1 MKKILVSVLGLAICL
16 LPMAVFAAP
25 GDVPM
30 PDTVL
35 EAAVEAE
42 IGDDGV
48 SGAVDSTLLLNL
60 VQLGGLDDFP
70 NQLVTGVTDLTG
82 LEAATNLEFLLLLNG
97 DIDSLEPVADLPAL
111 TGLALFDMGVE
122 DADVAELAA
131 GTAEPVA
138 LLISNLGT
146 GTPNDLTTTGI
157 NSIGQIGSIVE
168 LSLSGLGNEFDISG
182 LSTLSLGDLGFG
194 LGLSMDGNTIV
205 DGFEV
210 IAGFTGLTALSLG
223 QTGITSADLDLVDWS
238 LMTSLGELL
247 LPFNAITDISM
258 LLDLGAPSGAIID
271 LAGNPL
277 DNAAVCTHIPALVTA
292 GYTVLDGQVLPCGS
306 PVLTLTL
313 NGVGEINPAPGE
325 YRYEVGT
332 EVFLNANQISG
343 GGVFSHWTGDV
354 ADPSN
359 PNTSIV
365 MNADEAV
372 EAVFVD
378 GDYTLTIQ
386 YAGDGTG
393 VTSPPAGVWA
403 YQDGA
408 SVGLNFTPDPGNF
421 WGGWQGDLTG
431 IIANTIIMD
440 SDKTVT
446 AVFGATGYDLIIGVN
461 DTDLGF
467 TFPVMG
473 TYPLATGTVVD
484 INAIVDFSE
493 PTYIFGE
500 WTGDIGTADPA
511 NPELQVTMDQA
522 RTVTA
527 NFRKPELTISIT
539 GEGTT
544 NPVPGVYPY
553 DNGAFAA
560 VTATPADGWFFV
572 GWQGDAEGAGELNI
586 LMDGDKAVTAV
597 FEQIPVYTL
606 TINAADGGSTNPPAG
621 SYPYDEGAVV
631 EITATP
637 ETGWQF
643 LRWEGDVTST
653 DPSTLV
659 NMDGD
664 KTVTPVFEIL
674 SYDVTINVVGNGTTL
689 PAAGT
694 SPWDYGSVVM
704 ITATPATGWQFVR
717 WEGDFSVPNPEV
729 PNFAEVEVDGPKTVT
744 AVFEQITYTLT
755 ISVAGD
761 GTTDPPTGGVY
772 TSGTPVTITAQP
784 ADGWNFARWE
794 GDVSGTE
801 STLSFTMDSDISV
814 TAVFEEQII
823 EGEGETPVEGEGE
836 APVEGEG
843 EEPIEGEG
851 EEPVEGEGEEP
862 VEGEGEEPVE
872 GEGEEPVEGEG
883 EEPVEGEGEEPVEG
897 EGEEPVEGEG
907 EEPVE
912 GEGEEPV
919 EGEGEEPVEGEGEE
933 PVEGEGEEPVEG
945 EGEEP
950 VEGEGEEPVEG
961 EGEAPVEGEGEEPV
975 EGEGEEPVE
984 GEGEAPVE
992 GEGEEPVEG
1001 EGEEPVEGEGEEPV
1015 EGEGET
1021 PVEGE
1026 GEGEEE
1032 ACGCCQQ
1039 NEKALTIKEMVEKS
1053 LGDWLLIGVSLLGL
1067 TALAGMRK

>member
-16 LPMAVFAAP
+16 LPIVAVADP
-25 GDVPM
+25 GDVLM

-35 EAAVEAE
+35 EAAVETI
-42 IGDDGV
+42 IGDDGIA
-48 SGAVDSTLLLNL
+48 GAVDGNWL
-60 VQLGGLDDFP
+60 VGDGGSSAGAGANDPDGLVELGSVNNFP
-70 NQLVTGVTDLTG
+70 SEVIMGVSSLTG
-82 LEAATNLEFLLLLNG
+82 LEAASNLQFLVLGNG
-97 DIDSLEPVADLPAL
+97 DLVSLAPIVDLPAL
-111 TGLALFDMGVE
+111 MGLGLINSGAD
-122 DADVAELAA
+122 DADMATLVA
-131 GTAEPVA
+131 GT
-138 LLISNLGT
+138 T
-146 GTPNDLTTTGI
+146 TPTILVVMNNGMGGVPNTITTTGI
-157 NSIGQIGSIVE
+157 TTIGQLGSLTQLIVFRMNTE
-168 LSLSGLGNEFDISG
+168 LDISALAGLPLESLSL
-182 LSTLSLGDLGFG
+182 
-194 LGLSMDGNTIV
+194 DGNTIV

-238 LMTSLGELL
+238 AMVNLTELSLA
-247 LPFNAITDISM
+247 FNEITDISP
-258 LLDLGAPSGAIID
+258 LLGLIGAATGTKVR
-271 LAGNPL
+271 LASNPL
-277 DNAAVCTHIPALVTA
+277 NNESVCGHNPDLETA
-292 GYTVLDGQVLPCGS
+292 GFTVIAENILPCGS

-313 NGVGEINPAPGE
+313 SGVGEINPAPGE

-354 ADPSN
+354 ADPGN
-359 PNTSIV
+359 PYTSIV

-386 YAGDGTG
+386 FAGDGTG

-403 YQDGA
+403 YNDGD
-408 SVGLNFTPDPGNF
+408 SVGLNYTPDLGSF

-431 IIANTIIMD
+431 IIPNTITMD
-440 SDKTVT
+440 GNKTVT
-446 AVFGATGYDLIIGVN
+446 AVFGATGYDLTIDVN

-467 TFPVMG
+467 TFPIMG
-473 TYPLATGTVVD
+473 TYSLAAGTVVD

-500 WTGDIGTADPA
+500 WTGDIGAADPA

-606 TINAADGGSTNPPAG
+606 TINAADGGTTDPAAG

-643 LRWEGDVTST
+643 LRWEGDITST
-653 DPSTLV
+653 DPTTLV

-694 SPWDYGSVVM
+694 SPWEYGSVVM
-704 ITATPATGWQFVR
+704 ITATPDSGWQFVR
-717 WEGDFSVPNPEV
+717 WEGDFSVPDPQV

-755 ISVAGD
+755 ISVEGE
-761 GTTDPPTGGVY
+761 GTTNPPTGGLY

-784 ADGWNFARWE
+784 AEGWNFARWE

-801 STLSFTMDSDISV
+801 STISFSMDNDISV
-814 TAVFEEQII
+814 TAVFEEQ
-823 EGEGETPVEGEGE
+823 V
-836 APVEGEG
+836 A
-843 EEPIEGEG
+843 
-851 EEPVEGEGEEP
+851 
-862 VEGEGEEPVE
+862 
-872 GEGEEPVEGEG
+872 
-883 EEPVEGEGEEPVEG
+883 
-897 EGEEPVEGEG
+897 
-907 EEPVE
+907 
-912 GEGEEPV
+912 
-919 EGEGEEPVEGEGEE
+919 
-933 PVEGEGEEPVEG
+933 
-945 EGEEP
+945 
-950 VEGEGEEPVEG
+950 EG

-984 GEGEAPVE
+984 GEGE
-992 GEGEEPVEG
+992 
-1001 EGEEPVEGEGEEPV
+1001 
-1015 EGEGET
+1015 
-1021 PVEGE
+1021 
-1026 GEGEEE
+1026 
-1032 ACGCCQQ
+1032 
-1039 NEKALTIKEMVEKS
+1039 
-1053 LGDWLLIGVSLLGL
+1053 
-1067 TALAGMRK
+1067 